1 MIRKK
6 TGRKSPG
13 QKNTRKRGRKLLNY
27 GVELLALILLIMAA
41 FFTPQIIFQ
50 IQDRILCGDTVLG
63 QRESIN
69 VEALS
74 ATYEKSLTA
83 RMMNFAEGMADEEKF
98 YLSSQELEITD
109 EVRDYVKGDTA
120 FFQDFIYMLMDAGML
135 YGEFWGY
142 DITVW
147 KQYVIY
153 SDNYARGV
161 NFILWYIEMENEYGE
176 RVKLLADA
184 EDGTLYA
191 VKAEDNIRMWER
203 DDMPYEYYAI
213 IYGGDY
219 AAGEL
224 WIWFMVYYGGMNA
237 NSAGLLQ
244 NIVSNT
250 GYTLNHILE
259 AYPFM
264 EEIPQEELHYY
275 FEKYGID
282 AGSVGIEVDEAGN
295 KELDL
300 FQSSDITVGK
310 NAGYLIRDMGDVSYL
325 LPFGKGCLE
334 VVMETGNTDE
344 LEKLLYQNIYKA
356 PDIIIGIREIY
367 EMIPEF
373 ILQAD

>member
-1 MIRKK
+1 
-6 TGRKSPG
+6 
-13 QKNTRKRGRKLLNY
+13 
-27 GVELLALILLIMAA
+27 
-41 FFTPQIIFQ
+41 
-50 IQDRILCGDTVLG
+50 
-63 QRESIN
+63 
-69 VEALS
+69 
-74 ATYEKSLTA
+74 
-83 RMMNFAEGMADEEKF
+83 
-98 YLSSQELEITD
+98 
-109 EVRDYVKGDTA
+109 
-120 FFQDFIYMLMDAGML
+120 
-135 YGEFWGY
+135 
-142 DITVW
+142 
-147 KQYVIY
+147 
-153 SDNYARGV
+153 
-161 NFILWYIEMENEYGE
+161 
-176 RVKLLADA
+176 
-184 EDGTLYA
+184 
-191 VKAEDNIRMWER
+191 
-203 DDMPYEYYAI
+203 
-213 IYGGDY
+213 
-219 AAGEL
+219 
-224 WIWFMVYYGGMNA
+224 MNA

-310 NAGYLIRDMGDVSYL
+310 NAGYLIRNMGDVSYL